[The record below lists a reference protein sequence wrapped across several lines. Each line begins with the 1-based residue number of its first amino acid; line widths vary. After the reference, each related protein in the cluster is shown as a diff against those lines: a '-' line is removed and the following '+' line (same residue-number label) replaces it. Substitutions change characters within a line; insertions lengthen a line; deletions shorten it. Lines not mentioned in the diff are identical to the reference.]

1 LLLLLAPPC
10 RPAHGNASK
19 AHCRIGKTM
28 LVERNVDGAD
38 DVAQSGLSEDPEHTE
53 LNALQ
58 VSMNLLDL
66 EFESQL
72 TVCTQN

>member
-1 LLLLLAPPC
+1 MSPCRLAP
-10 RPAHGNASK
+10 GTASK
-19 AHCRIGKTM
+19 AHCRIAESM

-38 DVAQSGLSEDPEHTE
+38 DVVQSGLSEDPEHTE

-66 EFESQL
+66 QFESQL

>member
-1 LLLLLAPPC
+1 
-10 RPAHGNASK
+10 
-19 AHCRIGKTM
+19 M